1 VESICAQVTY
11 NTKLGCDGWPLP
23 LTPLLRAN
31 FTRLI
36 AAEIRFLRS
45 TEETIATG
53 MRTTMMMLMRRMKRW
68 RSRKR

>member
-11 NTKLGCDGWPLP
+11 NTKFGCDGWPLP
-23 LTPLLRAN
+23 LTPLLCAN

-45 TEETIATG
+45 TEEKIATG
-53 MRTTMMMLMRRMKRW
+53 MRATMMLMRRMKRW
-68 RSRKR
+68 RSRKI